1 MVVFNH
7 FGSLS
12 LRKITLVDKYELK
25 GKVMKKLFVV
35 VFLVLQSLCGNL
47 ILDENVSKEHTIT
60 VDGTNLRF
68 YPDSITIDEGDT
80 VKFMWGGEI
89 LPHNSVEENGVFDS
103 GEPERE
109 VDYSYTFGFD
119 QAGSY
124 NYFCEPHQSVGMD
137 GVITVLDVEQEIIV
151 ETSGEVGDGFT
162 FPLVVVSII
171 VVFLLL
177 VFMRVKI
184 STIEEIKD

>member
-1 MVVFNH
+1 
-7 FGSLS
+7 
-12 LRKITLVDKYELK
+12 
-25 GKVMKKLFVV
+25 MKKSFLV
-35 VFLVLQSLCGNL
+35 VFLFMQMLCGDL
-47 ILDENVSKEHTIT
+47 ILNENVSKEHTIT

-68 YPDSITIDEGDT
+68 YPDSITINEGDT

-124 NYFCEPHQSVGMD
+124 NYFCEPHQAVGMD
-137 GVITVLDVEQEIIV
+137 GIITVTNVEQQEIM
-151 ETSGEVGDGFT
+151 ETTGGEEEESSIPYVGI
-162 FPLVVVSII
+162 SII
-171 VVFLLL
+171 VILLL
-177 VFMRVKI
+177 MIFMRVKI
-184 STIEEIKD
+184 SQIDEIKN